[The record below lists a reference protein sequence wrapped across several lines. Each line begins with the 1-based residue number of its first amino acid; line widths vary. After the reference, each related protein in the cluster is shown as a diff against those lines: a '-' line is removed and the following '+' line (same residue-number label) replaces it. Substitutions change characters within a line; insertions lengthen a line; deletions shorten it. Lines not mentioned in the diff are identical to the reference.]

1 MNPVRVFLSIFAF
14 GIALSLILGII
25 GYRVDFAAED
35 AERGPQA
42 QTHPAFMQSC
52 IQCHGADLRGVGNA
66 PGLLN
71 LAHLTPEEILE
82 ITINGIPGGMPGGM
96 APAGREQDIVDYLLS
111 IQDQ

>member
-14 GIALSLILGII
+14 GIALTLILGII

-66 PGLLN
+66 PGILN
-71 LAHLTPEEILE
+71 LAHLTEDEILH
-82 ITINGIPGGMPGGM
+82 IVVNGIGGMPGGM
-96 APAGREQDIVDYLLS
+96 YPEGREQDVVDYLLS
-111 IQDQ
+111 IQDH